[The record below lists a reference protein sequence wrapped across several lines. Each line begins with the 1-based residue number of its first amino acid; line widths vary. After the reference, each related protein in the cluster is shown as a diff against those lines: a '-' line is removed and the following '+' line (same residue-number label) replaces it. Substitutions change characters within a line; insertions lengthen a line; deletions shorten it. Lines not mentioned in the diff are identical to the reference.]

1 MKRWR
6 KKKFLIV
13 SDDLTTRCSVRFL
26 TTLMVWRKERERIK
40 RERELNK
47 KKRCLQ
53 YIKIVCFQATTCTF
67 KLITWMNIEYL
78 IDDPEAVIFYMY
90 NKYSNSTLLNLEN
103 KNQKNQ
109 NRTKINK
116 LNYILTLRIPY
127 SNSSYLLSFI
137 NKKKKNLLFLS
148 IL

>member
-1 MKRWR
+1 
-6 KKKFLIV
+6 
-13 SDDLTTRCSVRFL
+13 
-26 TTLMVWRKERERIK
+26 
-40 RERELNK
+40 
-47 KKRCLQ
+47 
-53 YIKIVCFQATTCTF
+53 
-67 KLITWMNIEYL
+67 MNIEYL